1 MTTETNQ
8 DLLSVKEEVK
18 EEQPLDSQ
26 LEAKALTSEEE
37 TLYQEMI
44 KAGVLYGRKKSKTNP
59 KMTKY
64 IFTTRKGIEIF
75 DLAQT
80 VKLLDQ
86 AADFL
91 REKIKN
97 TPSSSSP
104 KVLVVGTQPAAKE
117 LVKNF
122 SEKFGLIYVNERWLG
137 GTLTNFKVIS
147 QRINYYLRTKADKET
162 GRLDKYTKHERLKI
176 NELITKMAKVFI
188 GLEKMT
194 QVPEALLV
202 IDPEEHQTAVREA
215 NRLKIPVVA
224 IASTDANPDQIQY
237 IVPAN
242 DNARSSLLWVFGYI
256 EKKLGEAPTI
266 SPVIPSEAVADK

>member
-1 MTTETNQ
+1 MTTETSQ
-8 DLLSVKEEVK
+8 DLLNVKEEVK

-26 LEAKALTSEEE
+26 LEAKALTAEEE
-37 TLYQEMI
+37 ALYQEMI
-44 KAGVLYGRKKSKTNP
+44 KHGVLYGRKKSKTNP

-64 IFTTRKGIEIF
+64 IFVTRKGIEIF

-80 VKLLDQ
+80 VKSIDQ
-86 AADFL
+86 AVEFL

-97 TPSSSSP
+97 TPSNSSP

-137 GTLTNFKVIS
+137 GTMTNFKVIS

-202 IDPEEHQTAVREA
+202 VDPEEHQTAIREA
-215 NRLKIPVVA
+215 NRLKIPVIAV
-224 IASTDANPDQIQY
+224 ASTDANPDQIQY
-237 IVPAN
+237 LIPAN
-242 DNARSSLLWVFGYI
+242 DNARSSLLWVFGYM
-256 EKKLGEAPTI
+256 EKKLSETPVLP
-266 SPVIPSEAVADK
+266 SPEAVAEK

>member
-1 MTTETNQ
+1 MSHMSTETNNEII
-8 DLLSVKEEVK
+8 LK
-18 EEQPLDSQ
+18 EEQLEQSLDVQ
-26 LEAKALTSEEE
+26 LETKAFTAEEE
-37 TLYQEMI
+37 VLYQEMI

-86 AADFL
+86 AVEFL

-97 TPSSSSP
+97 TPNNSSP

-117 LVKNF
+117 LVKSF
-122 SEKFGLIYVNERWLG
+122 SDKFGLSYVTERWLG

-176 NELITKMAKVFI
+176 NELITKMAKVFV
-188 GLEKMT
+188 GLEKVT
-194 QVPEALLV
+194 QVPEVVLV
-202 IDPEEHQTAVREA
+202 VDPEEHQTAIREA

-224 IASTDANPDQIQY
+224 ISSTDANPDQIQY
-237 IVPAN
+237 LIPAN
-242 DNARSSLLWVFGYI
+242 DNARSSLVWIFGYI
-256 EKKLGEAPTI
+256 EKKLSEAPII
-266 SPVIPSEAVADK
+266 SPETIVSK